1 MKEWRTIPFRETA
14 PSPMQALMSEAAEI
28 PAILERMDAEGAGIV
43 AEEALHHFADVL
55 GRLDSWADDFH
66 SSALAPSPLFWF
78 LPSNHGRRQHI
89 WFQNITVASAL
100 THFWAFRAICLTNI
114 DQLGAF
120 HESTAAHF
128 DEAETLS
135 VMICQSIEYLMQD
148 RMKLFGPTSV
158 SLPLRTAYEVF
169 EAGGLQSAENLS
181 WCKDIVADIRNR
193 GYGFVSYFLGV

>member
-1 MKEWRTIPFRETA
+1 
-14 PSPMQALMSEAAEI
+14 MQALISEAAEI

-66 SSALAPSPLFWF
+66 SSASASSPLFWL
-78 LPSNHGRRQHI
+78 LPSNDGRGQHI
-89 WFQNITVASAL
+89 WFQNITAASAL

-114 DQLGAF
+114 DQLRAF
-120 HESTAAHF
+120 HGSTAAHF
-128 DEAETLS
+128 DEAKNLS

-148 RMKLFGPTSV
+148 GMKLFGPTSV
-158 SLPLRTAYEVF
+158 SLPLRTAYEIF
-169 EAGGLQSAENLS
+169 EAGGLQSAEELS

-193 GYGFVSYFLGV
+193 GYGSVSYFLAV